1 MKIIK
6 NSGENNTD
14 SFFVGTVRFTKTLTT
29 TASWITGNSFS
40 VWRREGVYFFLVW
53 CISPEVFSCLIVT
66 FLQSLLSSHWVTRV
80 ILPSGHSPHGDGM
93 TWESF
98 PPKKDPIPV
107 WGSPSWQFFC
117 LHLAADSVHSPCWPF
132 YVDDL
137 TDPEEVT
144 VQTKEL
150 RSTSN
155 TSDMQCSTA
164 HCNAVCT
171 WWSPL
176 IWVLPGLL
184 FSIVLKCSVYELYV
198 ETFWN
203 ILFCFWG
210 KNWGKIGV
218 GMSTKAIIVI
228 ILCHLTTCTQTCP
241 TFSFGKSFQGNYST
255 IIVLLFICI
264 LYLLS

>member
-14 SFFVGTVRFTKTLTT
+14 FFFCGDCQVYKNPYNHGKLNNWKLFLGVEK
-29 TASWITGNSFS
+29 
-40 VWRREGVYFFLVW
+40 RRCVFFLVW

-80 ILPSGHSPHGDGM
+80 LLPSGHSPHGDGM

-98 PPKKDPIPV
+98 PPKKDLIPV
-107 WGSPSWQFFC
+107 WGSPSWQFGC

-132 YVDDL
+132 YVDGL
-137 TDPEEVT
+137 TDPAEVT

-150 RSTSN
+150 GSTSN

-164 HCNAVCT
+164 HCDAVCT
-171 WWSPL
+171 CWSPL

-184 FSIVLKCSVYELYV
+184 FSFVLKCSVYELYF

-210 KNWGKIGV
+210 KNGG
-218 GMSTKAIIVI
+218 
-228 ILCHLTTCTQTCP
+228 
-241 TFSFGKSFQGNYST
+241 
-255 IIVLLFICI
+255 
-264 LYLLS
+264 